1 MKILKDVIQQM
12 GYITSDQLGELA
24 RDHGNIPLVIKW
36 AMAPREQVLA
46 SKIFETI
53 SNGDEMDYVREVFM
67 SSTTLNY
74 VTAQVR
80 KLENCPC

>member
-1 MKILKDVIQQM
+1 M